1 MREEKTLGRIIALNV
16 LFKLDLVGGNI
27 ESSFED
33 ILSDIDGEFLYS
45 LHLNPNSWDKRGH
58 SAKKMMINLQ
68 VDYAVNEIKKKI
80 IDIYKKSDVQD
91 DSYFIALGI
100 DAKDKFEIM
109 SSFEDVLPFFPSNI
123 TPQDLEE
130 VVTIKQAG
138 SFAIKKCLEVLGLS
152 KKTPIEKYT
161 EDQKHALKDWYDKDF
176 RFTAYIRELVFNFV
190 RETVKGVEKHSE
202 EIKFKIASN
211 IKNWKYDKLGSI
223 EKNILRM
230 AIYEMMFSNDI
241 ADEVVIEQAVVIS
254 KMFCEEKTVKFI
266 NGVLSSVYKELNNV
280 K

>member
-109 SSFEDVLPFFPSNI
+109 SSFEVML
-123 TPQDLEE
+123 
-130 VVTIKQAG
+130 
-138 SFAIKKCLEVLGLS
+138 
-152 KKTPIEKYT
+152 
-161 EDQKHALKDWYDKDF
+161 
-176 RFTAYIRELVFNFV
+176 
-190 RETVKGVEKHSE
+190 
-202 EIKFKIASN
+202 
-211 IKNWKYDKLGSI
+211 
-223 EKNILRM
+223 ILH
-230 AIYEMMFSNDI
+230 
-241 ADEVVIEQAVVIS
+241 
-254 KMFCEEKTVKFI
+254 
-266 NGVLSSVYKELNNV
+266 
-280 K
+280 